1 LHCNK
6 NEFASRIRALCVE
19 SGKIRDLTHAV
30 TSALRRFPA
39 AALLALSTLFAA
51 CSGSVGPSPNV
62 VDPQTITVQP
72 SALVI
77 YPGVP
82 ATLLITGGTGSYVVA
97 SNNQST
103 VPIVSAGVGHQ
114 LTVIANPVNAETVVT
129 LSIRDTGTTTPVTAT
144 LTVRPG
150 TIANSV
156 TVAPVGTDCNTTATP
171 PVVFLCAGGEALVTT
186 TISQG
191 GVILPARGVRF
202 DVVSGDVRFIVTPP
216 GATGESLATTTT
228 AVSDQNGIVRVRV
241 RALPGAAP
249 QNALIQITDPETL
262 AFQRVVVPITQAP
275 GPGGQSF
282 FAIPTS
288 TTYSGPFVGQCA
300 TNPSSD
306 VVVFGGTPPYNIV
319 SGSGSLVVSPSVV
332 NASGSSFR
340 VTAISGS
347 QCFTNV
353 PVTITDASGRTIS
366 VTFTNQ
372 EGTAAQTPVTIA
384 PTTFALSCGGSV
396 SFTIGGGTPPF
407 SVGST
412 HPRVVASVSGRT
424 VTATRVTGDAVT
436 TGQTSG
442 AIGVSDGNTTATAT
456 STATGIPPFC
466 P

>member
-1 LHCNK
+1 
-6 NEFASRIRALCVE
+6 LCVE

-39 AALLALSTLFAA
+39 AAFLALATLLAA

-62 VDPQTITVQP
+62 VDPTTISVQP
-72 SALVI
+72 SSLVI

-103 VPIVSAGVGHQ
+103 VPIASAGVGHQ

-129 LSIRDTGTTTPVTAT
+129 LSIRDTGTTPPVSAA

-156 TVAPVGTDCNTTATP
+156 TVTPVGTDCNTTTTP

-186 TISQG
+186 TLAQG
-191 GVILPARGVRF
+191 GVILPARAARL

-228 AVSDQNGIVRVRV
+228 AVSDQNGIIRVRV
-241 RALPGAAP
+241 RALPGAPP

-332 NASGSSFR
+332 SASGSSFR
-340 VTAISGS
+340 VTAISGA

-384 PTTFALSCGGSV
+384 PPTFGLSCGGSV
-396 SFTIGGGTPPF
+396 SFSIGGGTPPF
-407 SVGST
+407 SASSS
-412 HPRVVASVSGRT
+412 HPRVTVSVSGRT
-424 VTATRVTGDAVT
+424 VTATRQATDGAGAGASPTSGGVAVT
-436 TGQTSG
+436 
-442 AIGVSDGNTTATAT
+442 DGN
-456 STATGIPPFC
+456 STASSTAPAGSIPATC